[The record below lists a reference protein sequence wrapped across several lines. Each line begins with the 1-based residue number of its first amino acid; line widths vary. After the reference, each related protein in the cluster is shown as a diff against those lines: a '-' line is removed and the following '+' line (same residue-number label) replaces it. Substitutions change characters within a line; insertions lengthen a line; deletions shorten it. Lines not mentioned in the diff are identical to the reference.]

1 MPSSNILTQ
10 VLVLLAAIAFR
21 EAAAF
26 PLFYRPTV
34 AARATSVGVVGSIR
48 IPTGYKTTLFSDGF
62 AGTVGSL
69 PSTDRWTIDTG
80 TAYAG
85 GPSKWGTGEVESYT
99 KSKTN
104 LQITSAGTLLITPVK
119 TTVSGKTTWTSGRIE
134 SIKKWDFT
142 CAVGKKLRIES
153 RLKLGANKA
162 ASQLGIWMAFWSL
175 GSAYRG
181 NYKNWPAV
189 GEVDVLE
196 SLNGQAKAWETVHC
210 GTASG
215 GPCKET
221 TGITTTAGLARN
233 AWYTA
238 AVVIDR
244 SASKSAA
251 NWKTETIT
259 WLLNERVV
267 FTVKASTVNNQ
278 AAWVA
283 LAQNAKYLLFNVAV
297 GGSFPSG
304 VAGVTT
310 PTTATLGGTGSG
322 MEVDY
327 VAVFMS

>member
-1 MPSSNILTQ
+1 MLSNFLIQ
-10 VLVLLAAIAFR
+10 VLVLLAGAAFH

-34 AARATSVGVVGSIR
+34 ASRATSVGVVGSIR

-80 TAYAG
+80 TQYTG
-85 GPSKWGTGEVESYT
+85 GAVQWGTGEVETYT
-99 KSKTN
+99 KSASN

-119 TTVSGKTTWTSGRIE
+119 TTVSGKTTWTSARIE
-134 SIKKWDFT
+134 SIKTWDFT

-153 RLKLGANKA
+153 RLKLGANSA
-162 ASQLGIWMAFWSL
+162 ATQLGIWAAFWSL

-181 NYKNWPAV
+181 NYQNWPAV
-189 GEVDVLE
+189 GEIDVLE
-196 SLNGQAKAWETVHC
+196 SLNGQAKAYETVHC

-221 TGITTTAGLARN
+221 TGITTTTGFARN

-244 SASKSAA
+244 SASTSAA
-251 NWKTETIT
+251 SWKTETIT
-259 WLLNERVV
+259 WLLNEKVV
-267 FTVKASTVNNQ
+267 FTVAASTVNNQ

-283 LAQNAKYLLFNVAV
+283 LAQNAKYLLLNVAV
-297 GGSFPSG
+297 GGYFPSG

-310 PTTATLGGTGSG
+310 PTTATLGGTGSA

-327 VAVFMS
+327 VAVFTS